1 MSNPS
6 NSQNHKR
13 TPHGSPPTEPRSEG
27 SDLSALSIIGDWR
40 HVPFLMVD
48 SPKTKLLEDAVA
60 AQALP
65 AKRGWSTDLKV
76 IHPLPLQGAVS
87 LKEGEKQ
94 ICLGIRDAV
103 NSRGVGEPT
112 VSLVVAEKLTRI
124 TDGQAEALLAD
135 RERGVTG
142 IGGQERPDPA
152 LVQNIKTHLKLVRAT
167 ALQISA
173 WKDREL
179 TPEHS
184 MAIVVTRAQTAAI
197 QASRGLRECPSLVV
211 LRHEGSR
218 VMTDAEARR
227 RGMNFATKT
236 GVMTV
241 AAGKAVPTLLRQ
253 SDRVDAHDSLR
264 LKERGNSGS
273 INITQISCAL
283 LGISPIPEDL
293 VRQGL
298 RPDSEL
304 DRWKKGGPLPAALA
318 AAINDRREAIREVLK
333 KLLGE

>member
-1 MSNPS
+1 
-6 NSQNHKR
+6 
-13 TPHGSPPTEPRSEG
+13 
-27 SDLSALSIIGDWR
+27 
-40 HVPFLMVD
+40 
-48 SPKTKLLEDAVA
+48 
-60 AQALP
+60 
-65 AKRGWSTDLKV
+65 
-76 IHPLPLQGAVS
+76 
-87 LKEGEKQ
+87 
-94 ICLGIRDAV
+94 
-103 NSRGVGEPT
+103 
-112 VSLVVAEKLTRI
+112 
-124 TDGQAEALLAD
+124 
-135 RERGVTG
+135 
-142 IGGQERPDPA
+142 
-152 LVQNIKTHLKLVRAT
+152 
-167 ALQISA
+167 
-173 WKDREL
+173 
-179 TPEHS
+179 
-184 MAIVVTRAQTAAI
+184 
-197 QASRGLRECPSLVV
+197 
-211 LRHEGSR
+211 
-218 VMTDAEARR
+218 MTDAEARR